1 MNFFFSLRRGDP
13 EKNLELLQRAI
24 TKEGQAVLSEVSCE
38 VREGS
43 DPTERSFGSQLL
55 QDFLGGELEEA
66 QVFDFACESA
76 VGPFNMS
83 VSVADSCDI
92 IHVQYG
98 AEWEPRTKIGT
109 IHWEKPSYASEDD
122 NQELVNSMNA
132 DALLRKN
139 TKRLVRTKYVTTH
152 QDTITIPEAFLT
164 IDTEDKFAILFVQ
177 TTLYSVKFPL
187 AGCLATKFGIDS
199 FMQVFT
205 WLKNRA

>member
-1 MNFFFSLRRGDP
+1 MNFFFSLRRADP
-13 EKNLELLQRAI
+13 AQNLELLEKAVL
-24 TKEGQAVLSEVSCE
+24 KEGNDVLSAVSGE

-43 DPTERSFGSQLL
+43 ESAERSFGSQLL
-55 QDFLGGELEEA
+55 HDFLGGDLEEA

-76 VGPFNMS
+76 AGPFNMS

-92 IHVQYG
+92 MQVQYG

-109 IHWEKPSYASEDD
+109 IHWEKPTYASEDD

-132 DALLRKN
+132 DALLRKS
-139 TKRLVRTKYVTTH
+139 TKRLVRTKYVNTH

-164 IDTEDKFAILFVQ
+164 IDTEDKFAVLFVQ
-177 TTLYSVKFPL
+177 TTLCSVKFPL